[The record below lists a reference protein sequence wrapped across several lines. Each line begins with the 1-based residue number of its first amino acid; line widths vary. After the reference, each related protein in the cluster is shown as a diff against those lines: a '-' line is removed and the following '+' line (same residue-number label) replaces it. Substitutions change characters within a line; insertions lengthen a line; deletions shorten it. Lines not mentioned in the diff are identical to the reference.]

1 MIMYVIDDDHHIYD
15 DGTMIFQEAELRQ
28 WRFGPLLI
36 ILTLGQV
43 AILDIVTIKWS
54 FFYEKIMND
63 LETEYGRYMEQ
74 WANDQYKTILGWVF
88 ELLNNGRCMY

>member
-1 MIMYVIDDDHHIYD
+1 MIWYDDDHHMYD
-15 DGTMIFQEAELRQ
+15 DDTMIFQEAELRQ
-28 WRFGPLLI
+28 WRFGSLLI

-63 LETEYGRYMEQ
+63 LEIVAIKL
-74 WANDQYKTILGWVF
+74 WILW
-88 ELLNNGRCMY
+88 ENHEWS